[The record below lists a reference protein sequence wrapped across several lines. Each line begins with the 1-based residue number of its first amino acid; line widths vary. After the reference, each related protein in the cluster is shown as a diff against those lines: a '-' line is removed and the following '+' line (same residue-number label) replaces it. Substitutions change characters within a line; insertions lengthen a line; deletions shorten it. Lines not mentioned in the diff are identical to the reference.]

1 LELRPAPRL
10 LRQPIYSGPGPY
22 GRRSPRFCVTPCG
35 RCAQKAIASWALG
48 ANVLNSLSLSALAG
62 DAVAIAIELCEVTGR
77 ILGDVTYAVCLGL
90 AAVVVWTSSTSY
102 WS

>member
-1 LELRPAPRL
+1 MELRPALAAAAHLFRPGT
-10 LRQPIYSGPGPY
+10 LREEI
-22 GRRSPRFCVTPCG
+22 T
-35 RCAQKAIASWALG
+35 AILRHPVWAVRAEANASSALG

-62 DAVAIAIELCEVTGR
+62 DAVAIAIEFCEVIGR